1 MTASAPKS
9 RPSWPNKTRKDKLL
23 NAGAIA
29 NYQAA
34 SQMATSVQQVH
45 IKWGEVIRDKGFT
58 NQQATAPMGVAKR
71 PQKASKTDVHFL
83 DWKKIKRNF
92 YSSQALTK

>member
-29 NYQAA
+29 NYQAT
-34 SQMATSVQQVH
+34 SQMATSVEQVH

-58 NQQATAPMGVAKR
+58 NQRSTASIGVAKR
-71 PQKASKTDVHFL
+71 PLKAGKTDVHFL
-83 DWKKIKRNF
+83 DVEKIKRNF
-92 YSSQALTK
+92 YS

>member
-29 NYQAA
+29 NYQAT

-45 IKWGEVIRDKGFT
+45 IKWGKVIRDKGFKT
-58 NQQATAPMGVAKR
+58 NEPPR
-71 PQKASKTDVHFL
+71 P
-83 DWKKIKRNF
+83 
-92 YSSQALTK
+92 